1 MIYSV
6 ITQNHSTGE
15 ICDLQ
20 FVDDVTK
27 LPLQDIEKDEILVD
41 CDEDAW
47 LVRKQCST
55 PLAFDKLNLDAILP
69 LQLYPVIAVDSDA
82 TILMFAYTNKDAL
95 QKTIEDGLACYFSRS
110 RNKFWKKGEDSG
122 HTQKIVEIK
131 INQKTGLIIYNVE
144 QNQGACHTGYYSC
157 FYRKKLKT
165 GFEVIFKEKILKK
178 KKNHCF

>member
-6 ITQNHSTGE
+6 ITQNHLTGE

-20 FVDDVTK
+20 FVEDVTR
-27 LPLQDIEKDEILVD
+27 LLVQNIEKDEILVD

-47 LVRKQCST
+47 LVRNECNY
-55 PLAFDKLNLDAILP
+55 PLTFNKFNLEEILP
-69 LQLYPVIAVDSDA
+69 LKLYPVIAVDNDA
-82 TILMFAYTNKDAL
+82 TILMFAYANRDAL

-110 RNKFWKKGEDSG
+110 KNRFWKKGEDSG

-157 FYRKKLKT
+157 FYRKKVRT
-165 GFEVIFKEKILKK
+165 GFVDIYKEKIFNPEDVYGK
-178 KKNHCF
+178 